1 MNTPY
6 SRTGPLMELSSY
18 PGWAGQLVADCA
30 ADRARVTGHVLFQRM
45 RDATLPYPVMRHF
58 LIGVWPV
65 IEQFPQYMAFNLLK
79 VRYGRHPGE
88 DLARTW
94 LIRNLRVEQHHADYW
109 VDWAEAS
116 DVSRDAL
123 IAGTDDP
130 ATSALAHWCW
140 RTCERE
146 ALAISVAATH
156 YAIEGATGEWS
167 NLVCSTDTYANLFA
181 ESERKKAT
189 RWLRQHAQYDDTHPW
204 EALDIICTL
213 LGHEPEAKQLEQ
225 LRLAICT
232 SYRYMAMT
240 LDRCMQMAPAKQ
252 D

>member
-1 MNTPY
+1 
-6 SRTGPLMELSSY
+6 
-18 PGWAGQLVADCA
+18 
-30 ADRARVTGHVLFQRM
+30 
-45 RDATLPYPVMRHF
+45 MRHF
-58 LIGVWPV
+58 LVGVWPV

-88 DLARTW
+88 DLARAW

-116 DVSRDAL
+116 DVSREAL
-123 IAGTDDP
+123 ITGTDDP

-204 EALDIICTL
+204 EALDIMCTL
-213 LGHEPEAKQLEQ
+213 LGNEPDPAQILPM
-225 LRLAICT
+225 RTAICT

-240 LDRCMQMAPAKQ
+240 LDRCMAMEQPAS
-252 D
+252 